1 MSRRPAATRWQRLLA
16 LLGLLLVLTG
26 AGSAIAQAAPRP
38 AATKAAT
45 ATPTAT
51 ATPKPKGPPKKVV
64 TNSGPN
70 CSGLVGPGLKSCK
83 SGWTEVCQPPNA
95 QNVETCTW
103 VNAGSGGSGADCSV
117 LQGTPQT
124 YCKQGE
130 TTGSGNTG
138 WLGDLTGSCKS
149 PPTPEEPTDGLMG
162 WFVTKP
168 ASPPAFVDP
177 SSADADQTIY
187 QQYGY
192 AGLSWDVYDL
202 GCGGALIRDQNAGVD
217 TWVAD
222 KTYTVSKFGVGLS
235 NSLHTWATTDGALD
249 PLDPLIAQASKA
261 VGAAVY
267 TPWITVSMLILGC
280 VIIFGARRRDLPGT
294 VTSIGWA
301 LLVITLA
308 TISLQQPLQTGHAA
322 DSIISSTVGQIDA
335 QFNGTPGT
343 TSPGTA
349 EADMM
354 TTSVLYQNWLR
365 GELGDP
371 SSATAKTYGM
381 LLLDSQALSWAQSE
395 QSPAVQAQ
403 IINAKEAE
411 FMGVAAAIQKSD
423 PDAYAHLTGHSAS
436 RMGASSAAFMSAAA
450 TTPFTDLGS
459 LIVVLA
465 ELVIRLVVVFFP
477 ILALIGLH
485 RRTSGVVR
493 TGLNTIAAAIVNAP
507 LFAVLG
513 GLEILSVREIMGGT
527 DTALPQWIQ
536 ILLLAMITVVM
547 WRISKPFRKLG
558 AMVSPNRNFIGEG
571 LEGISQT
578 RNKILGAATSRFSPQ
593 NRMLRRIY
601 RGTAAGGGAAGGAAA
616 GAAGRPGPGAGP
628 EALPLTW
635 GAEEEPWEVPAGYT
649 QPRPP
654 GATATVPA
662 PRGGRVLAGVGGAT
676 GPGAGQ
682 GLPEAAPEPLYES
695 PFDQTG
701 SGPAWSDDA
710 ASPAAPP
717 ESEGPAWPQEKAPPA
732 PSSSAATSAP
742 GGEQT
747 VTRTVPQ
754 RPGGGGSDA
763 PYFQPGATAGP
774 AVVETSGY
782 RGDDERPVY
791 VAYRPPEQPAGGPPP
806 APPTTG
812 TGTPP
817 ARPRPA
823 GQPPSAPPP
832 APPGGYLP
840 EAETGFGEG
849 YPYE

>member
-16 LLGLLLVLTG
+16 LLGLLLLLTG
-26 AGSAIAQAAPRP
+26 AGSTIAQAAGP
-38 AATKAAT
+38 AAATTAATAT
-45 ATPTAT
+45 ATPT
-51 ATPKPKGPPKKVV
+51 PKPTGPPKKVV

-70 CSGLVGPGLKSCK
+70 CSGLVGPGHKQCM

-95 QNVETCTW
+95 QNIEYCQW
-103 VNAGSGGSGADCSV
+103 VNSGSGGSGADCSV

-124 YCKQGE
+124 YCKAGE
-130 TTGSGNTG
+130 TGASGNTG
-138 WLGDLTGSCKS
+138 WLGDLTGDCKS

-162 WFVTKP
+162 WFTTKP
-168 ASPPAFVDP
+168 NAPPPFVDP

-187 QQYGY
+187 EQYGY

-235 NSLHTWATTDGALD
+235 NSLHTWASTDGALA
-249 PLDPLIAQASKA
+249 PLDPLIASASKA

-267 TPWITVSMLILGC
+267 KPWITISMLILGC

-308 TISLQQPLQTGHAA
+308 TISLNNPLQTGHMA
-322 DSIISSTVGQIDA
+322 DSAISSTVGQIDA

-371 SSATAKTYGM
+371 NSATAKTYGM
-381 LLLDSQALSWAQSE
+381 LLLDSQALTWAQAE
-395 QSPAVQAQ
+395 QPPAMQAS

-436 RMGASSAAFMSAAA
+436 RMGASSGAFLATAA

-459 LIVVLA
+459 LIMVLA

-485 RRTSGVVR
+485 RRTAGVVR
-493 TGLNTIAAAIVNAP
+493 SGLNTIAAAIINAP

-513 GLEILSVREIMGGT
+513 GLEILAVRLILGGT

-578 RNKILGAATSRFSPQ
+578 RSRIMGAAVGRFSPQ
-593 NRMLRRIY
+593 NRMLRRMY
-601 RGTAAGGGAAGGAAA
+601 RGATGGGGAGGGAAA
-616 GAAGRPGPGAGP
+616 GAGRTGPGVGA
-628 EALPLTW
+628 ESLPLTW
-635 GAEEEPWEVPAGYT
+635 GAQEEPWVVPAGYT

-654 GATATVPA
+654 GPIGATIPA
-662 PRGGRVLAGVGGAT
+662 PRGSRPPAGAVGG
-676 GPGAGQ
+676 GEGQ
-682 GLPEAAPEPLYES
+682 GVPEQAPEPLYES
-695 PFDQTG
+695 PFDQTS

-710 ASPAAPP
+710 ASPTAPP
-717 ESEGPAWPQEKAPPA
+717 ESEGPAWPQEKPA
-732 PSSSAATSAP
+732 PATGGTATGASD
-742 GGEQT
+742 GEQT
-747 VTRTVPQ
+747 VTRTAPQ
-754 RPGGGGSDA
+754 RPDGGGGDT
-763 PYFQPGATAGP
+763 PYFQPGATDGI
-774 AVVETSGY
+774 AVVETPDGY
-782 RGDDERPVY
+782 RWADEQPVY
-791 VAYRPPEQPAGGPPP
+791 VAYQPPESTPPSAP
-806 APPTTG
+806 RSPVPPTTG
-812 TGTPP
+812 SAPS
-817 ARPRPA
+817 RPGPA
-823 GQPPSAPPP
+823 GPPPSAPPP
-832 APPGGYLP
+832 APPYTP
-840 EAETGFGEG
+840 EMETGFGEG